1 MKAHL
6 IYPAS
11 LLLFFVAACSS
22 SKTTP
27 KAINEITQ
35 KVESKD
41 FTVEMNY
48 ANPLRGKH
56 IYLTSGYD
64 LRIKNDSAFAYLPYY
79 GVAYM
84 APYNSS
90 DGGIKFAEPMSDYVM
105 IPHKKADGWDIR
117 FKVKSLSGIYKLA
130 LNIFNNGN
138 ATLSVESYQRDMIT
152 FDGALKM
159 P

>member
-27 KAINEITQ
+27 KVINEITQ

-41 FTVEMNY
+41 FTIEMNY
-48 ANPLRGKH
+48 ANPLRGKQ
-56 IYLTSGYD
+56 IYLTSDYD

-79 GVAYM
+79 GVAHI
-84 APYNSS
+84 APYASNE
-90 DGGIKFAEPMSDYVM
+90 GGIKFAEPMSDYT
-105 IPHKKADGWDIR
+105 ITPHKKADGWDIR
-117 FKVKSLSGIYKLA
+117 FKVKSQFGVYNLV
-130 LNIFNNGN
+130 LNIFNNGS
-138 ATLSVESYQRDMIT
+138 ATLSVDSYERDTIT
-152 FDGALKM
+152 FDGMLKR

>member
-11 LLLFFVAACSS
+11 LLLFFVVACSS

-27 KAINEITQ
+27 KAINEITR

-64 LRIKNDSAFAYLPYY
+64 LCIKNDSAFAYLPYY
-79 GVAYM
+79 GVAYT

-105 IPHKKADGWDIR
+105 TPHKKADGWDIR
-117 FKVKSLSGIYKLA
+117 FKVNSRSGVYNLA
-130 LNIFNNGN
+130 LNVFNNGST
-138 ATLSVESYQRDMIT
+138 TLSVESYERDMIR
-152 FDGALKM
+152 FDGMLKT